1 MSIIRNIITMIFLW
15 LHCCPSSPAQNT
27 FNIVIDYNKNAEA
40 AFGVFPRVDTTY
52 QITGLYYNGFAK
64 NLFTLAISSV
74 GDSLSF
80 KDYTV
85 FPEQYATGYRQHIA
99 SLYSNSLLWCIKKID
114 ELDDEQAGIL
124 KMNNATGDTLWQR
137 LYGFPVYQDLS
148 YAIAEDQDGNI
159 LLAGV
164 SDGFCD
170 GEQGD
175 LWVLK
180 TNSVGDTLWNRTFRK
195 QAYAQAN
202 SIAVMPDGNLMV
214 AGTAISS
221 FNPLMQEIS
230 GYLLKM
236 TPNGDLIADTLI
248 AGEKHVTILF
258 PANNNK
264 YYLVGTRDSLVNDTI
279 EPFTGYIAK
288 IDANFNL
295 LWRHYFFQIG
305 GTKVCNLRELPDG
318 SLICCGWDNNNP
330 PLYNDYGFIAKLD
343 SSGNLLWKH
352 KYHYYPD
359 TRHYLTDIKP
369 TLDGGFIAVGDA
381 INPEPFGTGE
391 NVWVIKVDRN
401 GCLGADSCG
410 LDTGIEQEVEVEET
424 ALSISLYPNPA
435 SDYLGIA
442 ITAPAAVGGTNPWR
456 VCLYDLLGRR
466 VLQAALDG
474 TNGGV
479 ISIASL
485 PAGLYVVEI
494 GQHNDTRVLARAK
507 VVKH

>member
-1 MSIIRNIITMIFLW
+1 MLQATLFGSAYMVFHESIN
-15 LHCCPSSPAQNT
+15 QN
-27 FNIVIDYNKNAEA
+27 F
-40 AFGVFPRVDTTY
+40 
-52 QITGLYYNGFAK
+52 
-64 NLFTLAISSV
+64 
-74 GDSLSF
+74 
-80 KDYTV
+80 
-85 FPEQYATGYRQHIA
+85 
-99 SLYSNSLLWCIKKID
+99 
-114 ELDDEQAGIL
+114 
-124 KMNNATGDTLWQR
+124 
-137 LYGFPVYQDLS
+137 YGFPVYQDLS

-214 AGTAISS
+214 AGLSLNSWMPPI
-221 FNPLMQEIS
+221 QEHFP
-230 GYLLKM
+230 YLLKISG
-236 TPNGDLIADTLI
+236 NGDFLADTLLANHHSGGILFPLSNNRYVLKAEYDSLIADTL
-248 AGEKHVTILF
+248 GQYVS
-258 PANNNK
+258 
-264 YYLVGTRDSLVNDTI
+264 YLS
-279 EPFTGYIAK
+279 K
-288 IDANFNL
+288 IDANFNSV
-295 LWRHYFFQIG
+295 WKHYFFQPGGLKIG
-305 GTKVCNLRELPDG
+305 NLRELPDG

-352 KYHYYPD
+352 KYHKD
-359 TRHYLTDIKP
+359 TLWVNYLRDIQP
-369 TLDGGFIAVGDA
+369 TLDGGFIAVGLSRDT
-381 INPEPFGTGE
+381 IRCIEDSLITPDL
-391 NVWVIKVDRN
+391 WVIKVDRN

-410 LDTGIEQEVEVEET
+410 LDTGIEQEVEET

-442 ITAPAAVGGTNPWR
+442 ITAPAAVGGDNPWR

-494 GQHNDTRVLARAK
+494 GQQNDTRVLARAK